1 MRDRVAFMRSYGQY
15 CGMAKALDLIG
26 DRWALLIVRALLI
39 RGSCRYTDLREGLPG
54 IATNLLVDRLR
65 ELEQSEVVTREV
77 APPPIATTLFR
88 LTPRGEELEPI
99 VYQLGCWG
107 APLLAKAPK
116 TDAFRTHWFALPARH
131 WLRDHKPDQPPIKI
145 ELRTG
150 NQPLAVET
158 VNGAIRTRPG
168 AVEHPDAVITGTP
181 QLIAAVLSGKLDLA
195 QARAAGL
202 QYKGDPETLR
212 RLQPMAVKPHCAREP
227 E

>member
-26 DRWALLIVRALLI
+26 DRWALLIVRELLI

-107 APLLAKAPK
+107 APLLPKAPN
-116 TDAFRTHWFALPARH
+116 TDAFRTHCFP
-131 WLRDHKPDQPPIKI
+131 
-145 ELRTG
+145 
-150 NQPLAVET
+150 
-158 VNGAIRTRPG
+158 
-168 AVEHPDAVITGTP
+168 
-181 QLIAAVLSGKLDLA
+181 
-195 QARAAGL
+195 
-202 QYKGDPETLR
+202 
-212 RLQPMAVKPHCAREP
+212 
-227 E
+227 